1 MLRRS
6 ETGAKGPFEEKLVF
20 QLELT
25 QSLAFN
31 LLLCTVSLILSA
43 NYQASSHV
51 LYFSFKT
58 KLLLLKVESTPEVV
72 ALFPQCVS
80 DLPLSASQAQLCFNR
95 DTS

>member
-6 ETGAKGPFEEKLVF
+6 ETGAKGPFEEELVF

-43 NYQASSHV
+43 NYQASGHV
-51 LYFSFKT
+51 LCFSFKT
-58 KLLLLKVESTPEVV
+58 KLLLLKVESTPDLV
-72 ALFPQCVS
+72 ALFQCVS